1 MSYTKGSVKNGK
13 NKVFLVA
20 RSTMKSIRVGTGR
33 YLCKVYNYH
42 DSKACDYKR
51 PVILPRIE
59 GMVRE
64 WFWYGYGFC
73 LAV

>member
-1 MSYTKGSVKNGK
+1 
-13 NKVFLVA
+13 
-20 RSTMKSIRVGTGR
+20 MKSIRVGTGR